1 MINGRKNTLQ
11 SLLFIQPKKLDVYVA
26 QTYHTVNFF
35 GRITVVAKHFFKLT
49 KWLHDF
55 LLAKWRLSVQTL
67 RIGAGVG
74 PGCTFSSER
83 LRACCCFA
91 LINGMGDDE
100 MGCWVTAELVG
111 D

>member
-1 MINGRKNTLQ
+1 MGEKIRCKACYSFSQKNSMCMLRKHITQL
-11 SLLFIQPKKLDVYVA
+11 I
-26 QTYHTVNFF
+26 FF
-35 GRITVVAKHFFKLT
+35 GRITVVAKHIFKLT

-55 LLAKWRLSVQTL
+55 LFAKWRLSVQTL

-100 MGCWVTAELVG
+100 MGRWIIAELVG

>member
-1 MINGRKNTLQ
+1 
-11 SLLFIQPKKLDVYVA
+11 
-26 QTYHTVNFF
+26 
-35 GRITVVAKHFFKLT
+35 
-49 KWLHDF
+49 
-55 LLAKWRLSVQTL
+55 VQTL